1 MECSPGRRRIDN
13 GTHKE
18 IAMSQNLSPL
28 VVTPDQVASARAHI
42 AQAHAGLGALIS
54 LTDDQ
59 RKSMV
64 HMGPKSQ
71 PFMLQTLRVMEQNP
85 HLLPP
90 SIDLAGG
97 LTDRAALEL
106 LLPLQEEVQRFKTLL
121 DDTIDAIGSDL
132 LMLALEGYAQFRLS
146 GDEHGLGALKK
157 ELGARWGHGRR
168 TKPAAPAA

>member
-1 MECSPGRRRIDN
+1 
-13 GTHKE
+13 
-18 IAMSQNLSPL
+18 MSQNLSPL
-28 VVTPDQVASARAHI
+28 VVTPEQVASARSLV
-42 AQAHAGLGALIS
+42 AQGQAALGTLIS
-54 LTDDQ
+54 LGEEQ
-59 RKSMV
+59 RRSMV

-121 DDTIDAIGSDL
+121 DDTLDAIGSDL

-146 GDEHGLGALKK
+146 GDEHGLGDLKK
-157 ELGARWGHGRR
+157 ALSARWAKSSR
-168 TKPAAPAA
+168 KPAAPAA

>member
-1 MECSPGRRRIDN
+1 
-13 GTHKE
+13 
-18 IAMSQNLSPL
+18 MSQNLSPL
-28 VVTPDQVASARAHI
+28 VVSPEQVASARSLV
-42 AQAHAGLGALIS
+42 AQGQAALGPLVS
-54 LTDDQ
+54 LTEEQ
-59 RKSMV
+59 RRSMV

-71 PFMLQTLRVMEQNP
+71 PFMFQMLRLMEQNP

-132 LMLALEGYAQFRLS
+132 LMLAREGYAQFRIS
-146 GDEHGLGALKK
+146 GDAHGLGDLKK
-157 ELGARWGHGRR
+157 ELSARWAKSSRR
-168 TKPAAPAA
+168 PAAPAA

>member
-1 MECSPGRRRIDN
+1 
-13 GTHKE
+13 
-18 IAMSQNLSPL
+18 MSQNLSPL
-28 VVTPDQVASARAHI
+28 TLTAEQVASARAHV
-42 AQAHAGLGALIS
+42 AQAHAGLGTLVS
-54 LTDDQ
+54 LSEDL
-59 RKSMV
+59 RKGMV

-71 PFMLQTLRVMEQNP
+71 PFVMQTLRVMEQNP

-146 GDEHGLGALKK
+146 GDEHGLGDLKK
-157 ELGARWGHGRR
+157 ELSARWAKSSR
-168 TKPAAPAA
+168 KPAAPTA

>member
-1 MECSPGRRRIDN
+1 
-13 GTHKE
+13 
-18 IAMSQNLSPL
+18 MSQNLSPL
-28 VVTPDQVASARAHI
+28 VVSPEQVASARSLV
-42 AQAHAGLGALIS
+42 AQGQAALGPLVS
-54 LTDDQ
+54 LTDEQ
-59 RKSMV
+59 RRSMV
-64 HMGPKSQ
+64 HMGPKS
-71 PFMLQTLRVMEQNP
+71 QNP

-132 LMLALEGYAQFRLS
+132 LMLALEGYAQFRIS
-146 GDEHGLGALKK
+146 GDAHGLGDLKK
-157 ELGARWGHGRR
+157 ELGARWSHGRR

>member
-1 MECSPGRRRIDN
+1 
-13 GTHKE
+13 
-18 IAMSQNLSPL
+18 MSQNLSPL
-28 VVTPDQVASARAHI
+28 VVSPEQVASARSLV
-42 AQAHAGLGALIS
+42 AQGQAALGPLVS
-54 LTDDQ
+54 LTDEQ
-59 RKSMV
+59 RRSMV

-71 PFMLQTLRVMEQNP
+71 PFMFQMLRLMEQNP

-132 LMLALEGYAQFRLS
+132 LMLALEGYAQFRIS
-146 GDEHGLGALKK
+146 GDAHGLGDLKK
-157 ELGARWGHGRR
+157 ELGARWSHGRR